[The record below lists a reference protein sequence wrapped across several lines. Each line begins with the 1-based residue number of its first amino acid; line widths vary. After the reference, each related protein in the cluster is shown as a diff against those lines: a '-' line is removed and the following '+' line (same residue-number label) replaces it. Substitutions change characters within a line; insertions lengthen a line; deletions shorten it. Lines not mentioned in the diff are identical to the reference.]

1 MRLNSVNVIRTI
13 LLALTLSS
21 PVLAQ
26 DVRIEVGKHST
37 PIPKICVSVS
47 PAKIEDSNI
56 DLPALVKEAMCKGA
70 GDMLSDFTYVVDSV
84 EREKDKKGKV
94 KEERITYEVFI
105 PTLKSGARTRGVKVV
120 TSRNGVPVPA
130 AELEKE
136 RSRAAE
142 RIEKEEAKIARETPA
157 AAVEVNPVPVTG
169 MIPLGWYGRTG
180 SSRSALGA
188 RRAGVTLGIFTF
200 LRTCELT
207 FVRRDSTE
215 RETLVFSFTPRPNAQ
230 FTEDDKYIAQLRGEI
245 WIDVQDRI
253 VTRLIG
259 RPLGTTPE
267 QPPAVYV
274 EMMRLPQHRVWLPR
288 MNRINGADYP
298 TLFDHIT
305 TDSTSTHSNYIR
317 FTAEVNDVKVG
328 TPNN

>member
-1 MRLNSVNVIRTI
+1 MQSNFKKVSRTI
-13 LLALTLSS
+13 LLALTLSC
-21 PVLAQ
+21 PILAQ
-26 DVRIEVGKHST
+26 DVRIEMGKHAT
-37 PIPKICVSVS
+37 PIPRICVSAA
-47 PAKIEDSNI
+47 PAKIEDKNI
-56 DLPALVKEAMCKGA
+56 DIPALVKEAMCKGA

-84 EREKDKKGKV
+84 EREKDKKGRV
-94 KEERITYEVFI
+94 KEERVTYEVFI

-136 RSRAAE
+136 RLRAAE
-142 RIEKEEAKIARETPA
+142 RIEKEEAKIERENPA
-157 AAVEVNPVPVTG
+157 PADVNPVPVTG
-169 MIPLGWYGRTG
+169 MMPLGTYGRTG
-180 SSRSALGA
+180 INRSALG
-188 RRAGVTLGIFTF
+188 RRRGGVLLAIHTF

-207 FVRRDSTE
+207 FVRRDSTD
-215 RETLVFSFTPRPNAQ
+215 REALVFSFTPRPNAQ
-230 FTEDDKYIAQLRGEI
+230 FTEDDKYIAQLTGEI

-253 VTRLIG
+253 VTRLSG
-259 RPLGTTPE
+259 RPLGTPPE

-274 EMMRLPQHRVWLPR
+274 EMMRLPQHSVWLLR

-305 TDSTSTHSNYIR
+305 NDSTSTHSNYIR
-317 FTAEVNDVKVG
+317 FSAEVNDVKVG